1 MKTTELTPEQLQQR
15 RQQAWR
21 QAMAELCS
29 AETTIRIFNLPFT
42 VEEVYN
48 SLVSIYR
55 VEVEKTGHKANMTP
69 ELLRA
74 IQETAEWIV
83 RPKRVGLKLIGE
95 KGLGKSTLIKAMRMF
110 INTYHRTFCPK
121 DSVGIRWVD
130 AGEIVE
136 QCLRP
141 DVQPTNTYEAFSI
154 TALGNSRG
162 VIAIDDIGKEEPSV
176 KYYGSTIMP
185 IADIIQLRA
194 NKDLPTICITNLN
207 EQELLKAYGSRV
219 VDRLKDFTT
228 IMFTGTSHRNNRL

>member
-1 MKTTELTPEQLQQR
+1 
-15 RQQAWR
+15 
-21 QAMAELCS
+21 
-29 AETTIRIFNLPFT
+29 
-42 VEEVYN
+42 
-48 SLVSIYR
+48 
-55 VEVEKTGHKANMTP
+55 
-69 ELLRA
+69 
-74 IQETAEWIV
+74 
-83 RPKRVGLKLIGE
+83 
-95 KGLGKSTLIKAMRMF
+95 MRGF
-110 INTYHRTFCPK
+110 
-121 DSVGIRWVD
+121 
-130 AGEIVE
+130 
-136 QCLRP
+136 RP